1 VVTDTLDTFVAVN
14 VIDLFT
20 RWVIVLVYNR
30 FYRTLVDAS
39 AAVNTGIINDYCHR
53 VLLG

>member
-1 VVTDTLDTFVAVN
+1 MVANTLDTFVSVY

-20 RWVIVLVYNR
+20 RWVIVLVYDR